1 LTEVNKTFNALEGA
15 IDAHVKNTSP
25 DGTFVTGWHIICSL
39 SSPDHDIGSSD
50 GYVTYTSDGLP
61 YHAQVGLLKMAL
73 DDKANISF
81 MAMVTAFMVQQEDEE
96 EDE

>member
-1 LTEVNKTFNALEGA
+1 LTDVNKTFNALESA

-25 DGTFVTGWHIICSL
+25 DGTFVTGWHMVCSL

-61 YHAQVGLLKMAL
+61 HHAQVGLLKMAL
-73 DDKANISF
+73 DDKANLGF
-81 MAMVTAFMVQQEDEE
+81 MAMVTALMNQEDEE
-96 EDE
+96 DE